1 MARKWNKGK
10 YYKVKTNK
18 FNFLSH
24 LSRASS
30 VARSSAVWKACK
42 ALCGDKIARRRMSK
56 VVFVAALPHL
66 NVDVHALFPGNLF
79 KAQRLSDNIFQLE
92 LGLVSR
98 EGACTLCGMSGSSIT
113 LITFAE
119 MRMSASATLL
129 SYWGWHMVETTA
141 WGSKI
146 VSTPNLTY
154 SYLFT
159 STCFILALIL
169 TWQV

>member
-1 MARKWNKGK
+1 MARKLDKGK
-10 YYKVKTNK
+10 YYKVKMNV
-18 FNFLSH
+18 FYFLFH

-42 ALCGDKIARRRMSK
+42 ALCGAKKFSDTKNSK

-79 KAQRLSDNIFQLE
+79 KAQRLSDDIFQLE

-98 EGACTLCGMSGSSIT
+98 KGACTCCGMSGSSIT

-129 SYWGWHMVETTA
+129 SY
-141 WGSKI
+141 
-146 VSTPNLTY
+146 
-154 SYLFT
+154 
-159 STCFILALIL
+159 
-169 TWQV
+169 